1 MTRRF
6 RRVGHKGADLIA
18 PGNTLAS
25 FDAALRSG
33 VDMIEFDV
41 LSENRDGTGALLLAH
56 DYTHADGALTLEEG
70 LDHFCQEHYATTEL
84 DVDLKLTGYEDRVV
98 AALRERGLLTRALV
112 STMEPQ
118 SLPRLRE
125 LEPMLRIGQSVPKVK
140 RNHLA
145 HWWSRPLAYLVIGW
159 LRWTLP
165 RRLSRAVGAG
175 EIDAVMAHR
184 SVVTRRF
191 ADMLHAAGGELYVWT
206 VDDAGDIARFES
218 LGVDG
223 VISNDPRLF
232 GARRAT

>member
-1 MTRRF
+1 MSRRF

-25 FDAALRSG
+25 FDAALQAG

-56 DYTHADGALTLEEG
+56 DYRHVEGAITLQEG
-70 LDHFCQEHYATTEL
+70 LDHFCQERYAETEL

-98 AALRERGLLTRALV
+98 AALRERGLLSRTLV
-112 STMEPQ
+112 STMEPR

-125 LEPMLRIGQSVPKVK
+125 LEPTLRLGQSVPKV
-140 RNHLA
+140 RRDHLA
-145 HWWSRPLAYLVIGW
+145 RWWTRPLAYVVIGW

-165 RRLSRAVGAG
+165 RRLARAVRAG

-191 ADMLHAAGGELYVWT
+191 AEMLHAAGGELYVWT
-206 VDDAGDIARFES
+206 VDDAADIARFATI
-218 LGVDG
+218 GVDG

-232 GARRAT
+232 RR